1 MDYRHDQFRSA
12 PICCLLLSP
21 LPSGSI
27 RLQLAFSLRCCLRPH
42 RPQRY
47 WPSLT
52 PDTRCKTWAKPGSS
66 NPWHPWHG
74 PLKQPYRFR
83 YRDDREY
90 RLHGAA
96 AGLIYRQILDGHILD
111 WLSSYPVLC
120 TSLLY
125 VPAGQYEHAS
135 MLGELVIQADRAS
148 VAQELGGN
156 PNRVILK
163 VPKQALQCKLLDGL
177 R

>member
-1 MDYRHDQFRSA
+1 M
-12 PICCLLLSP
+12 
-21 LPSGSI
+21 
-27 RLQLAFSLRCCLRPH
+27 
-42 RPQRY
+42 PQRY

-125 VPAGQYEHAS
+125 VPAGQYEHAG